1 MDRNYSDEDDSS
13 PERSRPRLL
22 WDRSKEARE
31 IVSPVQ
37 RRIRRQ
43 RGLNRWQRNA
53 VVKNT
58 AQPDFSIEVCDN
70 ILFKCLYG
78 ISGLHIIWLLE
89 KLTK

>member
-1 MDRNYSDEDDSS
+1 MVQKTNIKENTT
-13 PERSRPRLL
+13 PEKSQPGLL
-22 WDRSKEARE
+22 LDRSKEPRE

-43 RGLNRWQRNA
+43 RGLNRFQRN
-53 VVKNT
+53 VVVRNV